1 MGTAILRKAAICR
14 GSLRVATWCLRLLR
28 RIAVKLACW
37 GTVFSPLC
45 PRVKNAKLGGL
56 LMTYAALQ
64 RPTIDVVAT
73 ELADGARSVLVRIHF
88 YKCKPSVGLET
99 SLLNISEA
107 LK

>member
-1 MGTAILRKAAICR
+1 
-14 GSLRVATWCLRLLR
+14 
-28 RIAVKLACW
+28 
-37 GTVFSPLC
+37 
-45 PRVKNAKLGGL
+45 
-56 LMTYAALQ
+56 MTYAALQ